1 MNFRM
6 HWILLLLGLAGCTQI
21 PKVGS
26 SQVDELA
33 GQTQQ
38 GQPKLPGQELTSE
51 LLFDFLLAE
60 TALQRDNL
68 DVAAERYSKLAR
80 NTRDPRLA
88 ERATDVALRAR
99 RPIEAEEAVTLWVEL
114 EPDSINARQAAAALF
129 VSIGKLDKAR
139 PHLEKLLSS
148 EKGSTDKAFMHLSKL
163 LSRHSDKKAALKLMQ
178 QLTTPYPELPEAH
191 FAVSQAAWNANQ
203 LELAL
208 KEMKRALVLRPDWE
222 IAAIHQG
229 RILQKIANAEA
240 MAFYEHYLEKY
251 PKANDM
257 RIAYVRMLMSEKN
270 FVSARDQFQK
280 LMTENPFNADIALA
294 VGLLS
299 LELNDFD
306 GAEENFKKALDLG
319 YEDSNN
325 IHFNLGR
332 IYEVTQRTDA
342 ALESYRQVNGGE
354 RYFPAQI
361 RYAVLL
367 LKKEGIDR
375 ARQHLHQ
382 LTPENELQRTQLIL
396 AEAQLL
402 REVNAHHEVFNL
414 LDRNL
419 EKIPDQPDL
428 LYDRA
433 LAADKIGKFDIAEK
447 DLRKLIELRPDNA
460 HVYNALGYS
469 LAERGLRL
477 PEALALI
484 KKAVELSPD
493 DPYIMDSLGWV
504 YYRMGNLKEGLNY
517 LNLAF
522 SSRPDP
528 EIAAHLGEV
537 LWVKGARE
545 DAERIWRSALETNPD
560 NEMLLDTMKRLMQ

>member
-6 HWILLLLGLAGCTQI
+6 HWILFLVGLVGCTQT
-21 PKVGS
+21 PKVGNLQAVES
-26 SQVDELA
+26 A
-33 GQTQQ
+33 GHNQQ
-38 GQPKLPGQELTSE
+38 GQLKSLGQELTSE

-68 DVAAERYSKLAR
+68 DVAVERYAKLAR
-80 NTRDPRLA
+80 ETRDPRIA
-88 ERATDVALRAR
+88 ERAADVALRAR
-99 RPIEAEEAVTLWVEL
+99 RPDEAEEAITLWVDI

-148 EKGSTDKAFMHLSKL
+148 EKGSVDKAFMHLSRL
-163 LSRHSDKKAALKLMQ
+163 LSRHSDKKAALKLLQ
-178 QLTTPYPELPEAH
+178 QLATPYPDLPEAH
-191 FAVSQAAWNANQ
+191 FAISQAAWNANQ
-203 LELAL
+203 LDLAL
-208 KEMKRALVLRPDWE
+208 KEMKKALALRPDWE
-222 IAAIHQG
+222 VAAIHQG

-240 MAFYEHYLEKY
+240 MTFYENYLAKY

-280 LMTENPFNADIALA
+280 LMRENPFNADIALA

-319 YEDSNN
+319 YEDPNN
-325 IHFNLGR
+325 IYFNLAR
-332 IYEVTQRTDA
+332 IYEVTQRFDA
-342 ALESYRQVNGGE
+342 ALETYQKISGGE
-354 RYFPAQI
+354 RYLPAQI

-367 LKKEGIDR
+367 FRKEGIDR
-375 ARQHLHQ
+375 ARQHLQ
-382 LTPENELQRTQLIL
+382 RLTPENEQQRIQLIL

-402 REVNAHHEVFNL
+402 REVNADQEVFKL
-414 LDRNL
+414 LDKNL

-433 LAADKIGKFDIAEK
+433 LAADKIGKFDIVEK
-447 DLRKLIELRPDNA
+447 DLRRLIELKPDNA
-460 HVYNALGYS
+460 HAYNALGYS

-484 KKAVELSPD
+484 KKAVELAPE

-504 YYRMGNLKEGLNY
+504 YYRMGNLGEGLNY

-522 SSRPDP
+522 TTRPDP

-537 LWVKGARE
+537 LWAKGAKE
-545 DAERIWRSALETNPD
+545 DAEKVWRSALEANPG

>member
-1 MNFRM
+1 M
-6 HWILLLLGLAGCTQI
+6 
-21 PKVGS
+21 PKVEKLEAN
-26 SQVDELA
+26 ELA
-33 GQTQQ
+33 SQNQQ
-38 GQPKLPGQELTSE
+38 GQLKLPGQELTSE

-68 DVAAERYSKLAR
+68 EVAVERYAKLAR
-80 NTRDPRLA
+80 DTRDPRIA

-99 RPIEAEEAVTLWVEL
+99 RPDEAEEAVTLWVNL

-139 PHLEKLLSS
+139 PHLVKLLSS
-148 EKGSTDKAFMHLSKL
+148 EKGSVDKAFMHLSRL
-163 LSRHSDKKAALKLMQ
+163 LSRHSDKKAALKLLQ
-178 QLTTPYPELPEAH
+178 QLAIPYPNLPEAH
-191 FAVSQAAWNANQ
+191 FAISQAAWNANE

-208 KEMKRALVLRPDWE
+208 KEMKRALALRPDWE

-240 MAFYEHYLEKY
+240 MAFYENYLAKY

-280 LMTENPFNADIALA
+280 LMIENPFNADIALA

-319 YEDSNN
+319 YEDPNN
-325 IHFNLGR
+325 IYFNLAR
-332 IYEVTQRTDA
+332 IYEITQRPDA
-342 ALESYRQVNGGE
+342 ALEAYQQVSGGE
-354 RYFPAQI
+354 RYLPAQI

-382 LTPENELQRTQLIL
+382 LTPENEQQRAQLIL

-402 REVNAHHEVFNL
+402 REVNAHYDVFKL
-414 LDRNL
+414 LDKNL
-419 EKIPDQPDL
+419 EKIPDNPDL

-433 LAADKIGKFDIAEK
+433 LAADKIGKFDIVEK
-447 DLRKLIELRPDNA
+447 DLRRLIELRPDNA
-460 HVYNALGYS
+460 HAYNALGYS

-484 KKAVELSPD
+484 KKAVELSPE

-504 YYRMGNLKEGLNY
+504 YYRMGNLSEGLNY

-522 SSRPDP
+522 ASRPDP

-537 LWVKGARE
+537 LWVKGAKE
-545 DAERIWRSALETNPD
+545 DAEKVWRSALEANPG

>member
-1 MNFRM
+1 MKFRM

-21 PKVGS
+21 PKVES
-26 SQVDELA
+26 SPEAKFADQA
-33 GQTQQ
+33 SQ
-38 GQPKLPGQELTSE
+38 GQSELPAQELTSE

-68 DVAAERYSKLAR
+68 EVAVERYAKLAR
-80 NTRDPRLA
+80 NTRDPRIA
-88 ERATDVALRAR
+88 ERATEVALRAR
-99 RPIEAEEAVTLWVEL
+99 RPGEAEEAVALWVEL
-114 EPDSINARQAAAALF
+114 EPDSISARQAAAALF
-129 VSIGKLDKAR
+129 VSTGKLDKAR

-148 EKGSTDKAFMHLSKL
+148 EKDSVDKAFMHLSRL
-163 LSRHSDKKAALKLMQ
+163 LSRHSDKNATLQLMQ
-178 QLTTPYPELPEAH
+178 KLAAPYPDLPEAH
-191 FAVSQAAWNANQ
+191 FAISQAAWAANQ

-208 KEMKRALVLRPDWE
+208 KEMKQVLVLRPDWE
-222 IAAIHQG
+222 VAAIHQG
-229 RILQKIANAEA
+229 RILQRIANAEA
-240 MAFYEHYLEKY
+240 RAFYEGYLEKY

-270 FVSARDQFQK
+270 FASARDQFRK
-280 LMTENPFNADIALA
+280 LMMENPLNADVALA

-306 GAEENFKKALDLG
+306 GAEENFKRALDLG
-319 YEDSNN
+319 YEDPDN
-325 IHFNLGR
+325 IHFNLAR

-342 ALESYRQVNGGE
+342 ALESYRRVKGGE
-354 RYFPAQI
+354 RYLPAQI

-367 LKKEGIDR
+367 LKKEGINS
-375 ARQHLHQ
+375 ARRHLHQ
-382 LTPENELQRTQLIL
+382 LTPENEQQRTQLIL

-402 REVNAHHEVFNL
+402 REVNAHQEVFNL

-419 EKIPDQPDL
+419 EKIPDHPDL

-433 LAADKIGKFDIAEK
+433 LAADKIGKFDIFEQ
-447 DLRKLIELRPDNA
+447 DLRRLIELKPDNA
-460 HVYNALGYS
+460 HAYNALGYS

-504 YYRMGNLKEGLNY
+504 YYRMGNLSEGLNY

-537 LWVKGARE
+537 LWVKGAKE
-545 DAERIWRSALETNPD
+545 DAEKVWRSALEANPG
-560 NEMLLDTMKRLMQ
+560 NETLLDTMKRLMR

>member
-1 MNFRM
+1 M
-6 HWILLLLGLAGCTQI
+6 HWILFLVGLVGCTQT
-21 PKVGS
+21 PKVGNLQAVES
-26 SQVDELA
+26 A
-33 GQTQQ
+33 GHNQQ
-38 GQPKLPGQELTSE
+38 GQLKSLGQELTSE

-68 DVAAERYSKLAR
+68 DVAVERYAKLAR
-80 NTRDPRLA
+80 ETRDPRIA
-88 ERATDVALRAR
+88 ERAADVALRAR
-99 RPIEAEEAVTLWVEL
+99 RPDEAEEAITLWVDI

-148 EKGSTDKAFMHLSKL
+148 EKGSVDKAFMHLSRL
-163 LSRHSDKKAALKLMQ
+163 LSRHSDKKAALKLLQ
-178 QLTTPYPELPEAH
+178 QLATPYPDLPEAH
-191 FAVSQAAWNANQ
+191 FAISQAAWNANQ
-203 LELAL
+203 LDLAL
-208 KEMKRALVLRPDWE
+208 KEMKKALALRPDWE
-222 IAAIHQG
+222 VAAIHQG

-240 MAFYEHYLEKY
+240 MTFYENYLAKY

-280 LMTENPFNADIALA
+280 LMRENPFNADIALA

-319 YEDSNN
+319 YEDPNN
-325 IHFNLGR
+325 IYFNLAR
-332 IYEVTQRTDA
+332 IYEVTQRFDA
-342 ALESYRQVNGGE
+342 ALETYQKISGGE
-354 RYFPAQI
+354 RYLPAQI

-367 LKKEGIDR
+367 FRKEGIDR
-375 ARQHLHQ
+375 ARQHLQ
-382 LTPENELQRTQLIL
+382 RLTPENEQQRIQLIL

-402 REVNAHHEVFNL
+402 REVNADQEVFKL
-414 LDRNL
+414 LDKNL

-433 LAADKIGKFDIAEK
+433 LAADKIGKFDIVEK
-447 DLRKLIELRPDNA
+447 DLRRLIELKPDNA
-460 HVYNALGYS
+460 HAYNALGYS

-484 KKAVELSPD
+484 KKAVELAPE

-504 YYRMGNLKEGLNY
+504 YYRMGNLGEGLNY

-522 SSRPDP
+522 TTRPDP

-537 LWVKGARE
+537 LWAKGAKE
-545 DAERIWRSALETNPD
+545 DAEKVWRSALEANPG